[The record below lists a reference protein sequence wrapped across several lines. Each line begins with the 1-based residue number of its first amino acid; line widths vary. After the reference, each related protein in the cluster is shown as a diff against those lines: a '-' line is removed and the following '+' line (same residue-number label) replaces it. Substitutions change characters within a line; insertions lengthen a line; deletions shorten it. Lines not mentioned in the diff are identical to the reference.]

1 MTGKRF
7 ASCIMCFALT
17 AALFSVSRG
26 WASENEMNLTEESA
40 EQSPLE
46 EKCDSAVSA
55 LCKSVNVSVQEL
67 AVQNGETG
75 EDTDL
80 VQNAEPEETA
90 PAQAAEPEEEMT
102 SAQIEDFPIIY
113 QMPELPTGCE
123 ITALTMAVN
132 YYGYPADK
140 TVMAS
145 EYLPTASANRYYGAD
160 GRLYGTDMN
169 EYFIGDPFTEGGI
182 ICGPGAIVTAAD
194 GYLADTGSALRAYDI
209 TGSSPEELYRRVRN
223 GQPVVVWVTI
233 SMADRRAAQ
242 GWYTENGDYVDW
254 STNDH
259 GAVLIGYTDTT
270 VTIADPI
277 SGRMEY
283 SREQFEKVFSSRGN
297 RCVVLE

>member
-1 MTGKRF
+1 
-7 ASCIMCFALT
+7 
-17 AALFSVSRG
+17 
-26 WASENEMNLTEESA
+26 
-40 EQSPLE
+40 
-46 EKCDSAVSA
+46 
-55 LCKSVNVSVQEL
+55 
-67 AVQNGETG
+67 
-75 EDTDL
+75 
-80 VQNAEPEETA
+80 
-90 PAQAAEPEEEMT
+90 MT

-145 EYLPTASANRYYGAD
+145 EYLPTASANRYYG
-160 GRLYGTDMN
+160 
-169 EYFIGDPFTEGGI
+169 
-182 ICGPGAIVTAAD
+182 AD

-270 VTIADPI
+270 VTIADQI

>member
-26 WASENEMNLTEESA
+26 WASENEMNLT
-40 EQSPLE
+40 
-46 EKCDSAVSA
+46 
-55 LCKSVNVSVQEL
+55 
-67 AVQNGETG
+67 
-75 EDTDL
+75 
-80 VQNAEPEETA
+80 
-90 PAQAAEPEEEMT
+90 EEMT

-182 ICGPGAIVTAAD
+182 ICGTGAIVTAAD

-209 TGSSPEELYRRVRN
+209 TGSSLEELYRRVRN

-242 GWYTENGDYVDW
+242 GWYTETEIMW
-254 STNDH
+254 T
-259 GAVLIGYTDTT
+259 GAQMTMAL
-270 VTIADPI
+270 
-277 SGRMEY
+277 
-283 SREQFEKVFSSRGN
+283 
-297 RCVVLE
+297 C

>member
-90 PAQAAEPEEEMT
+90 PAQAVEPEEEMT

-160 GRLYGTDMN
+160 
-169 EYFIGDPFTEGGI
+169 
-182 ICGPGAIVTAAD
+182 
-194 GYLADTGSALRAYDI
+194 
-209 TGSSPEELYRRVRN
+209 
-223 GQPVVVWVTI
+223 
-233 SMADRRAAQ
+233 RRAAQ
-242 GWYTENGDYVDW
+242 GWYTENRDYVDW

-270 VTIADPI
+270 VPIADPI

>member
-1 MTGKRF
+1 M
-7 ASCIMCFALT
+7 
-17 AALFSVSRG
+17 
-26 WASENEMNLTEESA
+26 
-40 EQSPLE
+40 
-46 EKCDSAVSA
+46 SA

-90 PAQAAEPEEEMT
+90 SAQAAEPEEEMT

-145 EYLPTASANRYYGAD
+145 EYLPTASANRYYGTD

-223 GQPVVVWVTI
+223 GQR
-233 SMADRRAAQ
+233 S
-242 GWYTENGDYVDW
+242 
-254 STNDH
+254 S
-259 GAVLIGYTDTT
+259 
-270 VTIADPI
+270 
-277 SGRMEY
+277 SG
-283 SREQFEKVFSSRGN
+283 
-297 RCVVLE
+297 

>member
-1 MTGKRF
+1 
-7 ASCIMCFALT
+7 MCFALT

-46 EKCDSAVSA
+46 EKCNSAVSA

-67 AVQNGETG
+67 AVQNGE
-75 EDTDL
+75 DTDL
-80 VQNAEPEETA
+80 VQTEEPEETA
-90 PAQAAEPEEEMT
+90 PAKAAEPEEEMT

-169 EYFIGDPFTEGGI
+169 EYFIGDPFT
-182 ICGPGAIVTAAD
+182 
-194 GYLADTGSALRAYDI
+194 
-209 TGSSPEELYRRVRN
+209 RRRDHM
-223 GQPVVVWVTI
+223 W
-233 SMADRRAAQ
+233 DRRHC
-242 GWYTENGDYVDW
+242 D
-254 STNDH
+254 
-259 GAVLIGYTDTT
+259 
-270 VTIADPI
+270 
-277 SGRMEY
+277 SGRRL
-283 SREQFEKVFSSRGN
+283 SR
-297 RCVVLE
+297 

>member
-1 MTGKRF
+1 M
-7 ASCIMCFALT
+7 
-17 AALFSVSRG
+17 
-26 WASENEMNLTEESA
+26 
-40 EQSPLE
+40 E

-123 ITALTMAVN
+123 ITALTMAV
-132 YYGYPADK
+132 
-140 TVMAS
+140 
-145 EYLPTASANRYYGAD
+145 
-160 GRLYGTDMN
+160 
-169 EYFIGDPFTEGGI
+169 
-182 ICGPGAIVTAAD
+182 
-194 GYLADTGSALRAYDI
+194 
-209 TGSSPEELYRRVRN
+209 
-223 GQPVVVWVTI
+223 
-233 SMADRRAAQ
+233 Q

>member
-26 WASENEMNLTEESA
+26 WASENEMNLT
-40 EQSPLE
+40 
-46 EKCDSAVSA
+46 
-55 LCKSVNVSVQEL
+55 
-67 AVQNGETG
+67 
-75 EDTDL
+75 
-80 VQNAEPEETA
+80 
-90 PAQAAEPEEEMT
+90 EEMT

-182 ICGPGAIVTAAD
+182 ICGTGAIVTAAD

-233 SMADRRAAQ
+233 SDDLHGGPARRA
-242 GWYTENGDYVDW
+242 G
-254 STNDH
+254 
-259 GAVLIGYTDTT
+259 
-270 VTIADPI
+270 
-277 SGRMEY
+277 
-283 SREQFEKVFSSRGN
+283 
-297 RCVVLE
+297 VVYRKRRLCGLEHE